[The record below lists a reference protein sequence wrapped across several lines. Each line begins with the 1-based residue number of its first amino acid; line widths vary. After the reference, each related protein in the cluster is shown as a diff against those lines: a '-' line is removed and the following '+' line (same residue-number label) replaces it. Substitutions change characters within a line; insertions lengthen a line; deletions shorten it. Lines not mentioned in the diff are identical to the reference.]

1 VVTIG
6 TGSRPVCQETR
17 HHGYDRRQ
25 YFGASATRP
34 SYQILRNSCDTLLHP
49 VEVWRYSVTN
59 EDMVHE
65 ALDWTIAL
73 ALAFASWTMLLQS
86 FQ

>member
-1 VVTIG
+1 
-6 TGSRPVCQETR
+6 
-17 HHGYDRRQ
+17 
-25 YFGASATRP
+25 
-34 SYQILRNSCDTLLHP
+34 
-49 VEVWRYSVTN
+49 VTN

>member
-1 VVTIG
+1 MGI
-6 TGSRPVCQETR
+6 GSRPVCQETR

-25 YFGASATRP
+25 CFGGSATRP
-34 SYQILRNSCDTLLHP
+34 NYQILRKSCDALLHP
-49 VEVWRYSVTN
+49 VEARRYSVTN

-73 ALAFASWTMLLQS
+73 ALAFASWTTLLQS